1 MNSTLLEAVGLEEAA
16 PSPGPLRPF
25 DVRLRREIAHR
36 RLVISMVRR
45 FLRVAGLHTLDAAL
59 LGGVLLG
66 FAALWPAFAGM
77 GEYVPAV
84 VAITLLSLNSM
95 SAYHPGGGRRDH
107 RRLFL
112 GMSMSLLILACLV
125 VFPPQLEIGA
135 QALIAFG
142 VAGFVVLAAGREA
155 VEWLVRQV
163 YVRGIGLRRAVII
176 GDLEEVGRAI
186 ERLRDGRLADQYIE
200 GHLSPDGHVD
210 PTALGDLSQLARVL
224 EERDVQ
230 EVIVAAS
237 LPTQAVRRVAE
248 CCFDHGAALY
258 AVPPVTE
265 VVDCRA
271 EPMRMG
277 SCPLIRLHPARLE
290 VPALLLKR
298 AFDLVIAALMLVVAL
313 PLMGLIAVAI
323 KLDSPGP
330 VFFRA
335 RRVGLGGQT
344 FRMWKFRSMRPDAEE
359 QEKDL
364 AHLNI
369 YPGGTFKV
377 RDDPRVTRVGRILRR
392 TSLDELPQL
401 FNVLQGEMSLVGP
414 RPALVA
420 DLARYEPHHFERLS
434 VIPGMTGAWQ
444 VGGRNLITD
453 FETIFS
459 LDRSYIRRWSLLLDV
474 KIMVRTLKVVIT
486 GEGAY

>member
-1 MNSTLLEAVGLEEAA
+1 MTSTLLEAVELEEAV

-45 FLRVAGLHTLDAAL
+45 FLRVAGLHTVDASL

-66 FAALWPAFAGM
+66 FSALWPAFAGM
-77 GEYVPAV
+77 GEYTLAI
-84 VAITLLSLNSM
+84 VAITLLSLNAM

-112 GMSMSLLILACLV
+112 GMLMSLLILACLV
-125 VFPPQLEIGA
+125 VFPPRLAIGA
-135 QALIAFG
+135 QAVITFG

-155 VEWLVRQV
+155 VERLMRQV

-186 ERLRDGRLADQYIE
+186 ERLRDERLADQYIE

-224 EERDVQ
+224 EERDIQ
-230 EVIVAAS
+230 EVIVATS
-237 LPTQAVRRVAE
+237 LPTQAIRRVAE
-248 CCFDHGAALY
+248 CCFDHGTALY

-298 AFDLVIAALMLVVAL
+298 AFDLVIAVLMLVVAI
-313 PLMGLIAVAI
+313 PLMGLIALAV
-323 KLDSPGP
+323 KLDSSGP
-330 VFFRA
+330 VFYRA
-335 RRVGLGGQT
+335 HRVGLGGQT
-344 FRMWKFRSMRPDAEE
+344 FRMWKFRSMRLDAEE

-474 KIMVRTLKVVIT
+474 KIMVRTLKVVVT

>member
-1 MNSTLLEAVGLEEAA
+1 MNSVLAQAAALEEAP
-16 PSPGPLRPF
+16 PSTSPLRPF

-45 FLRVAGLHTLDAAL
+45 FLRVVALHVLDAL
-59 LGGVLLG
+59 LLATVLLSVGAVWPG
-66 FAALWPAFAGM
+66 FVGAGDYALAM
-77 GEYVPAV
+77 I
-84 VAITLLSLNSM
+84 AISLLSLNAMKS
-95 SAYHPGGGRRDH
+95 YDPGNGRRDH
-107 RRLFL
+107 RRLFS
-112 GMSMSLLILACLV
+112 GMLLSLLILSCLV
-125 VFPPQLEIGA
+125 AFPPRLTLAASELFVFGGLSFL
-135 QALIAFG
+135 LIAGGRAG
-142 VAGFVVLAAGREA
+142 VDR
-155 VEWLVRQV
+155 LVRQV
-163 YVRGIGLRRAVII
+163 YVRGIGLRRAIII
-176 GDLEEVGRAI
+176 GNLEEVGRAI
-186 ERLRDGRLADQYIE
+186 ERLRDERLADQYIE
-200 GHLSPDGHVD
+200 GHLSPEGQAD
-210 PTALGDLSQLARVL
+210 PTALSDVTRLPWIL

-230 EVIVAAS
+230 EVIVATS
-237 LPTQAVRRVAE
+237 LPGPAIRWVAE

-277 SCPLIRLHPARLE
+277 SCALIRLHPARLE
-290 VPALLLKR
+290 VPSLLLKR
-298 AFDLVIAALMLVVAL
+298 GFDLVIASLMLVVAI
-313 PLMGLIAVAI
+313 PLMALIGLAI

-335 RRVGLGGQT
+335 RRVGLGGTT
-344 FRMWKFRSMRPDAEE
+344 FNMWKFRSMHIDAEE
-359 QEKDL
+359 REKDL

-377 RDDPRVTRVGRILRR
+377 RDDPRVTRIGRLLRR

-414 RPALVA
+414 RPALVS
-420 DLARYEPHHFERLS
+420 DLNRYEPHHFERLS

-453 FETIFS
+453 FETIFR

-474 KIMVRTLKVVIT
+474 KIMLRTLKVVIT

>member
-1 MNSTLLEAVGLEEAA
+1 MNSAVARVVEIEEAPA
-16 PSPGPLRPF
+16 PAGPLRPF

-45 FLRVAGLHTLDAAL
+45 FLRVAGLHTLDALVLGIIL
-59 LGGVLLG
+59 LSVGKLLPSFWG
-66 FAALWPAFAGM
+66 I
-77 GEYVPAV
+77 GEYTL
-84 VAITLLSLNSM
+84 AIVGIALLSLNAM
-95 SAYHPGGGRRDH
+95 SAYDPGDGRRDH
-107 RRLFL
+107 RRLL
-112 GMSMSLLILACLV
+112 SGLVLALLILSCLT
-125 VFPPQLEIGA
+125 VFPPQLSISIQEM
-135 QALIAFG
+135 LAFG
-142 VAGFVVLAAGREA
+142 ALGFAGLAAGREA
-155 VEWLVRQV
+155 VDGLVRQV

-176 GDLEEVGRAI
+176 GGLEEVSRAI
-186 ERLRDGRLADQYIE
+186 ERLRDERLADQYIE
-200 GHLSPDGHVD
+200 GHLTPTGQAD
-210 PTALGDLSQLARVL
+210 PTALGDLSRLPWIL

-230 EVIVAAS
+230 EVIVATA
-237 LPTQAVRRVAE
+237 LPAQDIRRVAE
-248 CCFDHGAALY
+248 CCFDHGVALY
-258 AVPPVTE
+258 AVPSVTE

-271 EPMRMG
+271 EPLRMG
-277 SCPLIRLHPARLE
+277 ACPLIRLHPARLE
-290 VPALLLKR
+290 VPSLLLKR
-298 AFDLVIAALMLVVAL
+298 AFDLVIASLMLVLTL
-313 PLMGLIAVAI
+313 PLLLMIGVAI

-330 VFFRA
+330 VFYRA
-335 RRVGLGGQT
+335 RRVGLGGRL
-344 FRMWKFRSMRPDAEE
+344 FSMWKFRSMHPDAEE
-359 QEKDL
+359 QEKSL

-377 RDDPRVTRVGRILRR
+377 RDDPRVTRVGRLLRR

-414 RPALVA
+414 RPALVS
-420 DLARYEPHHFERLS
+420 DLDRYEPHHFERLS

-453 FETIFS
+453 FETIFR

>member
-1 MNSTLLEAVGLEEAA
+1 MNSTLMQVAGTAEAE

-45 FLRVAGLHTLDAAL
+45 FLRVVGLHTLDATL
-59 LGGVLLG
+59 LGSVLVVLS
-66 FAALWPAFAGM
+66 ALWPVFAGM
-77 GEYVPAV
+77 GEYALAI
-84 VAITLLSLNSM
+84 VAITLLSLNAM
-95 SAYHPGGGRRDH
+95 SAYQPGVGRRDH
-107 RRLFL
+107 RRLFS

-125 VFPPQLEIGA
+125 AFPPRLEITA
-135 QALIAFG
+135 VALFAFAA
-142 VAGFVVLAAGREA
+142 AGFVMLAAGREL

-186 ERLRDGRLADQYIE
+186 ERLRDERLADQYIE
-200 GHLSPDGHVD
+200 GHLSPNGHAD
-210 PTALGDLSQLARVL
+210 PTALGDLSQLPRVL

-230 EVIVAAS
+230 EVIVATS
-237 LPTQAVRRVAE
+237 LPMEAIRRVAE

-265 VVDCRA
+265 LTDCRA

-277 SCPLIRLHPARLE
+277 SCALIRLHPARLE

-298 AFDLVIAALMLVVAL
+298 AFDLVIATLMLVVAV
-313 PLMGLIAVAI
+313 PLMAIIAIAI

-335 RRVGLGGQT
+335 QRVGLGGQL
-344 FRMWKFRSMRPDAEE
+344 FSMWKFRSMYVDAEE

-414 RPALVA
+414 RPALVS

-474 KIMVRTLKVVIT
+474 KIMLRTLKVVIT